1 MLFVYLVTITA
12 PTQTKWCPQHILLCF
27 CLVFLSLVYPMLQ
40 FLWVVLLWLLLR
52 YSLMFIKF
60 SVMSIHQ
67 YILEAGMHYLR
78 LMAFRY
84 RDCRDGGVLSN
95 QPVPRRSTICKIRPP
110 ILHINIMWSILP
122 VSCTYCVVFL
132 FWFCLSSSCVL
143 CSQCCQFLWIVNS
156 WLPLQFPLTYFYRG
170 ENDATVV

>member
-1 MLFVYLVTITA
+1 
-12 PTQTKWCPQHILLCF
+12 
-27 CLVFLSLVYPMLQ
+27 MLQ

-78 LMAFRY
+78 LMTFRY

-132 FWFCLSSSCVL
+132 FWFCLSSSCVCIPSVATVSILFVLFVFVL
-143 CSQCCQFLWIVNS
+143 CLYTKCCHYIYIICFVCLRPVS
-156 WLPLQFPLTYFYRG
+156 VYSVLPLYLYYYKQ
-170 ENDATVV
+170 NK